1 MATKS
6 FFWTT
11 NAAGSGDQQAS
22 YSQADLAEMF
32 RGLGEG
38 VIANHPELDAL
49 ACSDGG
55 ANTVDVDT
63 GMAIVD
69 GVGFISSAVE
79 NVNIP
84 SASGGGNTRIDRIVV
99 RVDWASF
106 EATIYRIAGTDAAS
120 PIAPAIT
127 QTSETTYD
135 LMLCQV
141 LVDTSGNVTVTDER
155 VWAAPKVDDS
165 TIEVTDGAL
174 NVKALGID
182 TGQLAAGAVEN
193 AKLAAD
199 AVDGT
204 KIADDAVNSEHIASG
219 AVDTGQL
226 AANSVTDAK
235 LEKERVQIKVLPS
248 TQLWSTGDGKF
259 KFTVT
264 DDRLDGSDLTAVVI
278 ACDTPS
284 TSGTPTV
291 QLARGRR
298 ATPSGAPSYNDMLT
312 TRATIDQD
320 EYTSLD
326 AATALVIN
334 TSYDDIDKGDIIRVD
349 IDVAGTDT
357 KGLDVMLEFTL

>member
-1 MATKS
+1 LSTKS

-49 ACSDGG
+49 ECSDGG

-79 NVNIP
+79 NVNVP

-106 EATIYRIAGTDAAS
+106 EATIHRIAGTDAGS
-120 PIAPAIT
+120 PTPPAIT

-135 LMLCQV
+135 LMLCQA

-155 VWAAPKVDDS
+155 EYTGYGVDDS

-174 NVKALGID
+174 NVKALGI
-182 TGQLAAGAVEN
+182 
-193 AKLAAD
+193 
-199 AVDGT
+199 
-204 KIADDAVNSEHIASG
+204 
-219 AVDTGQL
+219 DTGQL

-248 TQLWSTGDGKF
+248 TQLWSTGNGKF

-298 ATPSGAPSYNDMLT
+298 ATPSGAPSYNDMLST
-312 TRATIDQD
+312 VATIDAN

-326 AATALVIN
+326 ASAAAVIN
-334 TSYDDIDKGDIIRVD
+334 ASYDDIAKGDIIRVD
-349 IDVAGTDT
+349 VDVAGTGT
-357 KGLDVMLEFTL
+357 KGLDAMLEFTL

>member
-32 RGLGEG
+32 RGLAEG

-49 ACSDGG
+49 ECSDGG

-106 EATIYRIAGTDAAS
+106 EATIHRIAGTDAGS
-120 PIAPAIT
+120 PTAPVIT

-155 VWAAPKVDDS
+155 VWALP
-165 TIEVTDGAL
+165 
-174 NVKALGID
+174 
-182 TGQLAAGAVEN
+182 
-193 AKLAAD
+193 
-199 AVDGT
+199 
-204 KIADDAVNSEHIASG
+204 
-219 AVDTGQL
+219 
-226 AANSVTDAK
+226 
-235 LEKERVQIKVLPS
+235 KERISVKVFPG

-259 KFTVT
+259 YLPI
-264 DDRLDGSDLTAVVI
+264 LDPKYEGAILSDVEI

-284 TSGTPTV
+284 SSGAVTV
-291 QLARGRR
+291 QVARGRR
-298 ATPSGAPSYNDMLT
+298 ASASGAPSYNDMLST
-312 TRATIDQD
+312 EATIDQD

-326 AATALVIN
+326 AATPPVIDN
-334 TSYDDIDKGDIIRVD
+334 DYARVEVGDILR
-349 IDVAGTDT
+349 IDVDAAGTDT
-357 KGLDVMLEFTL
+357 KGLLVMLEFTL